1 MSRAKRRD
9 RHGRGLRGPLAPPEI
24 PISLT
29 RSEKFDDLVRDEV
42 QRIVAP
48 WTEELAGVEF
58 AVEDVPEVPA
68 DETRV
73 PLSALRHVDGNPRVI
88 IYRRPVEARSTGT
101 PEKTDREL
109 SRLIHDLVVDELA
122 GLLNLPPE
130 TIDPED

>member
-1 MSRAKRRD
+1 MIRAKRRD
-9 RHGRGLRGPLAPPEI
+9 RHGRGLRGPLAPPEV

-29 RSEKFDDLVRDEV
+29 RSEKFDDLVREEV

-58 AVEDVPEVPA
+58 AVEDVPELAA
-68 DETRV
+68 DDQQV
-73 PLSALRHVDGNPRVI
+73 PLSTLRDVNGTPRVI

-109 SRLIHDLVVDELA
+109 AKLVHDLVVDEIA

-130 TIDPED
+130 TIDPD